1 MSKAWTKV
9 DWNEELSRIASD
21 AAKYMMEKKDLTR
34 FSKLQIEAIQNEYI
48 RTAKKKLKEEFP
60 FDKLKDGDKDAVSN
74 FKGEDAAKFLG
85 LTGGNEAFRNS
96 YDPLLKKKMND
107 FAKLGPLVLGLA
119 DEGRDWYNMGVTD
132 LFAKGEELGY
142 DTKSKKGKMDFL
154 SDISDVQ
161 MAHDRGK
168 LLEEFNRETSIWS
181 DLLYPTMTEEMRKQI
196 TTGRGTQEQLDEAEL
211 TDKIFNLMI
220 GAAPIFGDFRLAGP
234 LVKAAAASKLKP
246 AQYAGKA
253 ALTASK
259 FLDESPV
266 ISGLLGS
273 LGQGAI
279 EANRQYYKEGLD
291 PELEADYKNALLAFI
306 TGATRPGMIGTAS
319 ALSQQLPGENM
330 SRFAE
335 GISAATR
342 RGNPVYSER
351 ERLGRA
357 YDIYDKLFKNAEKGQ
372 KTAANA
378 GEEAAGNAVNLAKSA
393 KENNLAQEQIKQLIG
408 TNGTRVNLSD
418 LSKGK
423 AADKFK
429 EQVKALYNGVRN
441 DDEEYKNMLYKGT
454 KDKILSD
461 YDKLSKMT
469 VHRDPA
475 NTYKRLGQLK
485 DYELVNGNELRPGN
499 YLEGLEQAFPAK
511 MSEAY
516 GNDAWY
522 KTGLRAGQLLGM
534 LGGSIEPALKANPFA
549 LLSGGNVNMV
559 STDYKETPW
568 YKSLS
573 KKQQEAFDD
582 AYEKSKRASE

>member
-1 MSKAWTKV
+1 MARKWTER
-9 DWNEELSRIASD
+9 DWHNEKIRIARD
-21 AAKYMMEKKDLTR
+21 AAKAMMEKKDLTGY
-34 FSKLQIEAIQNEYI
+34 SKLKIDAIQKEYA
-48 RTAKKKLKEEFP
+48 RTAKKMLDEKYP
-60 FDKLKDGDKDAVSN
+60 FDKLKDTERDAVSN

-85 LTGGNEAFRNS
+85 LTGGNEVFRNS
-96 YDPLLKKKMND
+96 YDPLLKKKMDD
-107 FAKLGPLVLGLA
+107 FSKLGPLVLGLA
-119 DEGRDWYNMGVTD
+119 DEGRDWYNMGATD

-142 DTKSKKGKMDFL
+142 DMKSKKGKMDFL
-154 SDISDVQ
+154 RDVGDVQ
-161 MAHDRGK
+161 QAHDRGK
-168 LLEEFNRETSIWS
+168 LLEEFNRENSIWS
-181 DLLYPTMTEEMRKQI
+181 DLFYPTMMEEVRKQI
-196 TTGRGTQEQLDEAEL
+196 TTGRGTQEQIDEAQN
-211 TDKIFNLMI
+211 TDILFNLLI
-220 GAAPIFGDFRLAGP
+220 GAAPALSDFRIAGP

-246 AQYAGKA
+246 LQAAGKA
-253 ALTASK
+253 AITASK

-266 ISGLLGS
+266 ISGSLGS

-279 EANRQYYKEGLD
+279 EADRQYYKEGID

-319 ALSQQLPGENM
+319 AFSQQLPGENM
-330 SRFAE
+330 SRLAA

-342 RGNPVYSER
+342 RGNPVNAER

-357 YDIYDKLFKNAEKGQ
+357 YDIYDKLFKNAEKGI
-372 KTAANA
+372 KEESGKKVAEGAAD
-378 GEEAAGNAVNLAKSA
+378 LAKAA
-393 KENNLAQEQIKQLIG
+393 KENRLAEEQIKQLIG

-423 AADKFK
+423 DADKFK
-429 EQVKALYNGVRN
+429 EQVKALYSGVVN
-441 DDEEYKNMLYKGT
+441 DEEYNKMLAQGT

-461 YDKLSKMT
+461 YDKISKMS
-469 VHRDPA
+469 VYRDPA
-475 NTYKRLGQLK
+475 NTYKRLGQLN

-499 YLEGLEQAFPAK
+499 YLAGLEQAFPAK

-522 KTGLRAGQLLGM
+522 KTGLRAGQILGT
-534 LGGSIEPALKANPFA
+534 LGGSIEPVLKANPFA

-559 STDYKETPW
+559 NTDYKETLW

>member
-1 MSKAWTKV
+1 MARKWTER
-9 DWNEELSRIASD
+9 DWHNEKIRIARD
-21 AAKYMMEKKDLTR
+21 AAKAMMEKKDLTGY
-34 FSKLQIEAIQNEYI
+34 SKLKIDAIQKEYAS
-48 RTAKKKLKEEFP
+48 TAKKMLDEKYP
-60 FDKLKDGDKDAVSN
+60 FDKLKDTERDAVSN
-74 FKGEDAAKFLG
+74 LKGEDAAKFLG
-85 LTGGNEAFRNS
+85 LTGGNDVFRNS
-96 YDPLLKKKMND
+96 YDPLLKKKMDD

-119 DEGRDWYNMGVTD
+119 DEGRDWYNMGATD

-154 SDISDVQ
+154 SDVGDVQ

-168 LLEEFNRETSIWS
+168 LLEEFNRKNSIWS
-181 DLLYPTMTEEMRKQI
+181 DLFYPTMMEEARKQI
-196 TTGRGTQEQLDEAEL
+196 TTGRGTQEQLDEAEN
-211 TDKIFNLMI
+211 TDILFNLMI
-220 GAAPIFGDFRLAGP
+220 GAAPALSDFRIAGP

-246 AQYAGKA
+246 VQYAGKA
-253 ALTASK
+253 AITASK

-266 ISGLLGS
+266 ISGSLGS

-279 EANRQYYKEGLD
+279 EAIRQYYKEGID
-291 PELEADYKNALLAFI
+291 PDLEADYSNAITALL

-319 ALSQQLPGENM
+319 ALSQQFPGENM
-330 SRFAE
+330 SRLAE

-342 RGNPVYSER
+342 RGNPVYAER

-357 YDIYDKLFKNAEKGQ
+357 YDIYDKLFKNAEKGI
-372 KTAANA
+372 KEESGKKVAEGAADI
-378 GEEAAGNAVNLAKSA
+378 AKAA
-393 KENNLAQEQIKQLIG
+393 KENRLAEEKIKQLIG

-429 EQVKALYNGVRN
+429 EQVNALYSGVLN
-441 DDEEYKNMLYKGT
+441 DEEYNKMLSKGT

-461 YDKLSKMT
+461 YDKISKMT
-469 VHRDPA
+469 VYRDPA
-475 NTYKRLGQLK
+475 NTYNRLGQLK

-499 YLEGLEQAFPAK
+499 YLDALGQAFPAK
-511 MSEAY
+511 MAEAY
-516 GNDAWY
+516 GNDNWY
-522 KTGLRAGQLLGM
+522 RTGLRAGQLLGM

-559 STDYKETPW
+559 NTDYKETLW

>member
-1 MSKAWTKV
+1 M
-9 DWNEELSRIASD
+9 
-21 AAKYMMEKKDLTR
+21 
-34 FSKLQIEAIQNEYI
+34 
-48 RTAKKKLKEEFP
+48 
-60 FDKLKDGDKDAVSN
+60 
-74 FKGEDAAKFLG
+74 
-85 LTGGNEAFRNS
+85 
-96 YDPLLKKKMND
+96 
-107 FAKLGPLVLGLA
+107 
-119 DEGRDWYNMGVTD
+119 
-132 LFAKGEELGY
+132 
-142 DTKSKKGKMDFL
+142 
-154 SDISDVQ
+154 
-161 MAHDRGK
+161 
-168 LLEEFNRETSIWS
+168 
-181 DLLYPTMTEEMRKQI
+181 
-196 TTGRGTQEQLDEAEL
+196 L
-211 TDKIFNLMI
+211 TDRIFNILI
-220 GAAPIFGDFRLAGP
+220 GVAPALGDFRIAGP

-246 AQYAGKA
+246 LNAAGKA
-253 ALTASK
+253 AITASR

-279 EANRQYYKEGLD
+279 EAERQYYKEGLD
-291 PELEADYKNALLAFI
+291 PELEADYKNALIAFI

-330 SRFAE
+330 ARFAE
-335 GISAATR
+335 GLSAATR

-378 GEEAAGNAVNLAKSA
+378 GEEAAGNAVNLAEYA
-393 KENNLAQEQIKQLIG
+393 KDSRLAQEDIKKLIG

-429 EQVKALYNGVRN
+429 EQVKALYSGVLN
-441 DDEEYKNMLYKGT
+441 DEEYNKMLSQGT

-469 VHRDPA
+469 VYRDPA
-475 NTYKRLGQLK
+475 NTYNRLGQLK

-499 YLEGLEQAFPAK
+499 YLAGLEQAFPAK

-522 KTGLRAGQLLGM
+522 KTGLRAGQILGT
-534 LGGSIEPALKANPFA
+534 LGGSFEPALKANPFA
-549 LLSGGNVNMV
+549 ILSGGNVNMV

-568 YKSLS
+568 YKSMS
-573 KKQQEAFDD
+573 KKQKEAFDD

>member
-1 MSKAWTKV
+1 MARKWTER
-9 DWNEELSRIASD
+9 DWHNEKIRIARD
-21 AAKYMMEKKDLTR
+21 AAKAMMEKKDLTGY
-34 FSKLQIEAIQNEYI
+34 SKLKIDAIQKEYAS
-48 RTAKKKLKEEFP
+48 TAKKMLDEKYP
-60 FDKLKDGDKDAVSN
+60 FDKLKDTEKDAVSN

-85 LTGGNEAFRNS
+85 LTGGNEVFRNS
-96 YDPLLKKKMND
+96 YDPLLKKKMDD

-119 DEGRDWYNMGVTD
+119 DEGRDWYNMGATD
-132 LFAKGEELGY
+132 FFAEGEKLGY

-154 SDISDVQ
+154 SDVGDVQ

-168 LLEEFNRETSIWS
+168 LLEEFNRKNSIWY
-181 DLLYPTMTEEMRKQI
+181 DLFFPTMMEEARKQI
-196 TTGRGTQEQLDEAEL
+196 TTGRGTQEQLDEAML
-211 TDKIFNLMI
+211 IDKIFDSMI
-220 GAAPIFGDFRLAGP
+220 ALAPLLSDFRLAGP

-246 AQYAGKA
+246 VQSAGKA
-253 ALTASK
+253 AITASK

-266 ISGLLGS
+266 ISGSLGS

-279 EANRQYYKEGLD
+279 EAVRQYYKEGLD

-330 SRFAE
+330 ARFAE

-342 RGNPVYSER
+342 RGNPVYAER

-372 KTAANA
+372 KTAANV
-378 GEEAAGNAVNLAKSA
+378 GEEAAGNVVNLAKAA
-393 KENNLAQEQIKQLIG
+393 KENRLAQEDIKKLIG
-408 TNGTRVNLSD
+408 TNATKVNLSD

-429 EQVKALYNGVRN
+429 EQVNALYSGVLN
-441 DDEEYKNMLYKGT
+441 DEEYKKMLYQGT

-461 YDKLSKMT
+461 YDKISKMS
-469 VHRDPA
+469 VYRDPA
-475 NTYKRLGQLK
+475 TTYNRLGQLK

-499 YLEGLEQAFPAK
+499 YLAGLEQAFPAK

-516 GNDAWY
+516 GNDNWY
-522 KTGLRAGQLLGM
+522 RTGLRAGQILGS
-534 LGGSIEPALKANPFA
+534 LGGSIEPVIKANPFA

-559 STDYKETPW
+559 NTDYKETLW

-573 KKQQEAFDD
+573 KKQKEAFDD

>member
-1 MSKAWTKV
+1 MAKEWTKV
-9 DWNEELSRIASD
+9 DWNEELSRIARD
-21 AAKYMMEKKDLTR
+21 AAKSMMEKKDLTGY
-34 FSKLQIEAIQNEYI
+34 SKLKIEAIQNEYI
-48 RTAKKKLKEEFP
+48 RDAKKKLKEEFP
-60 FDKLKDGDKDAVSN
+60 FDKLKDTEKDDVSN

-96 YDPLLKKKMND
+96 YNPLLKKKMDD

-119 DEGRDWYNMGVTD
+119 DEGRDWYNMGATD

-154 SDISDVQ
+154 RDISDVQ
-161 MAHDRGK
+161 QAHDRGK
-168 LLEEFNRETSIWS
+168 LLEEFNRENSIWS
-181 DLLYPTMTEEMRKQI
+181 DLFYPTMMEEARKQI
-196 TTGRGTQEQLDEAEL
+196 TTGRGTQEQLDEAML
-211 TDKIFNLMI
+211 TDRIFNILI
-220 GAAPIFGDFRLAGP
+220 GVAPALGDFRIAGP

-246 AQYAGKA
+246 LNAAGKA
-253 ALTASK
+253 AITASR

-279 EANRQYYKEGLD
+279 EAERQYYKEGLD
-291 PELEADYKNALLAFI
+291 PELEADYKNALIAFI

-330 SRFAE
+330 ARFAE
-335 GISAATR
+335 GLSAATR

-378 GEEAAGNAVNLAKSA
+378 GEEAAGNAVNLAEYA
-393 KENNLAQEQIKQLIG
+393 KDGMLAQEDIKRLIR

-429 EQVKALYNGVRN
+429 EQVKALYSGVLN
-441 DDEEYKNMLYKGT
+441 DEEYNKMLSQGT

-469 VHRDPA
+469 VYRDPA
-475 NTYKRLGQLK
+475 NTYNRLGQLK

-499 YLEGLEQAFPAK
+499 YLAGLEQAFPAK

-522 KTGLRAGQLLGM
+522 KTGLRAGQILGT
-534 LGGSIEPALKANPFA
+534 LGGSFEPALKANPFA
-549 LLSGGNVNMV
+549 ILSGGNVNMV

-568 YKSLS
+568 YKSMS
-573 KKQQEAFDD
+573 KKQKEAFDD

>member
-1 MSKAWTKV
+1 MARKWTER
-9 DWNEELSRIASD
+9 DWHNQKIRIARD
-21 AAKYMMEKKDLTR
+21 AAKAMMEKKDLTGY
-34 FSKLQIEAIQNEYI
+34 SKLKIEAIQKEYA
-48 RTAKKKLKEEFP
+48 RTAKKILDEKYP
-60 FDKLKDGDKDAVSN
+60 FDKLKDTERDAVSN

-96 YDPLLKKKMND
+96 YDPLLKKKMDD

-119 DEGRDWYNMGVTD
+119 DEGRDWYNMGAAD

-154 SDISDVQ
+154 RDIGDVQ
-161 MAHDRGK
+161 QAHDRGK
-168 LLEEFNRETSIWS
+168 LLEEFNRENSIWS
-181 DLLYPTMTEEMRKQI
+181 DLFYPTMMEEARKQI
-196 TTGRGTQEQLDEAEL
+196 TTGRGTQEQLDEAEN
-211 TDKIFNLMI
+211 TDILFNLMI
-220 GAAPIFGDFRLAGP
+220 GAAPVFGDLGVTGP

-266 ISGLLGS
+266 ISGSLGS

-279 EANRQYYKEGLD
+279 EAERQYYKEGID

-335 GISAATR
+335 GLSAATR

-357 YDIYDKLFKNAEKGQ
+357 YDIYDKLFKNAEKGI
-372 KTAANA
+372 K
-378 GEEAAGNAVNLAKSA
+378 EEAGKKVDEGAVNLAKAA
-393 KENNLAQEQIKQLIG
+393 KENRLSQENIKNLIG

-429 EQVKALYNGVRN
+429 EQVNALYNGVLN
-441 DDEEYKNMLYKGT
+441 DEEYNKMLARGT

-469 VHRDPA
+469 VYRDPA
-475 NTYKRLGQLK
+475 NTYNRLGQLK

-499 YLEGLEQAFPAK
+499 YLAGLEQAFPAK
-511 MSEAY
+511 MAEAY

-522 KTGLRAGQLLGM
+522 KTGLRAGQILGT

-549 LLSGGNVNMV
+549 MLSGGNVNMV
-559 STDYKETPW
+559 NTDYKKTLW
-568 YKSLS
+568 YKSMS

>member
-1 MSKAWTKV
+1 MARTWSES
-9 DWNEELSRIASD
+9 DWHKEKLRIARD
-21 AAKYMMEKKDLTR
+21 AAKSYVEKRNFEGKSQR
-34 FSKLQIEAIQNEYI
+34 FIDAVEKEMFRKAVDEFNEKY
-48 RTAKKKLKEEFP
+48 P
-60 FDKLKDGDKDAVSN
+60 FDKLKDTEKDAVAGL
-74 FKGEDAAKFLG
+74 KGDDASKLLG

-96 YDPLLKKKMND
+96 YDPLLKKKMDD

-119 DEGRDWYNMGVTD
+119 EEGRDWYNMGATD

-154 SDISDVQ
+154 RDVGDVQ
-161 MAHDRGK
+161 QAHDRGK
-168 LLEEFNRETSIWS
+168 LLEEFNKKNSIWS
-181 DLLYPTMTEEMRKQI
+181 DLFYPTMMEEVRKQI
-196 TTGRGTQEQLDEAEL
+196 TTGRGTQDQLDDAMFA
-211 TDKIFNLMI
+211 DKIFNGLI
-220 GAAPIFGDFRLAGP
+220 GIAPVLGDFRIAGP

-266 ISGLLGS
+266 ISGSLGA

-279 EANRQYYKEGLD
+279 EADRQYYKEGID
-291 PELEADYKNALLAFI
+291 PELEANYNNAILALV

-319 ALSQQLPGENM
+319 ALSQQFPGENM
-330 SRFAE
+330 ARFAE

-342 RGNPVYSER
+342 RGNPVYAER
-351 ERLGRA
+351 ESLGRA
-357 YDIYDKLFKNAEKGQ
+357 YDIYDKLFKNAEKGI
-372 KTAANA
+372 K
-378 GEEAAGNAVNLAKSA
+378 EEAGKKVDEGAVNLAKSA
-393 KENNLAQEQIKQLIG
+393 NGNGYAEEQIKQLIG
-408 TNGTRVNLSD
+408 TNATRVNLSD

-423 AADKFK
+423 AADRFK
-429 EQVKALYNGVRN
+429 EQVKALYSGVLN
-441 DDEEYKNMLYKGT
+441 DEEYNKMLAQGT

-461 YDKLSKMT
+461 YDKISKMS
-469 VHRDPA
+469 VYRDPA

-499 YLEGLEQAFPAK
+499 YLSGLEQAFPAK
-511 MSEAY
+511 MAEAY
-516 GNDAWY
+516 GNDNWY
-522 KTGLRAGQLLGM
+522 KTGLRAGQLLGI
-534 LGGSIEPALKANPFA
+534 LGGSIEPVLKANPFA
-549 LLSGGNVNMV
+549 MLSGGNVNMV

>member
-1 MSKAWTKV
+1 MAKAWTKV
-9 DWNEELSRIASD
+9 EWNDELSRIASD
-21 AAKYMMEKKDLTR
+21 AAKYMMEKKDLTKY
-34 FSKLQIEAIQNEYI
+34 SKLKIESIQNEYI
-48 RTAKKKLKEEFP
+48 RDAKKKLKEKYP
-60 FDKLKDGDKDAVSN
+60 FDKMKDGDKDAVSK

-85 LTGGNEAFRNS
+85 LTGGNEAFRKS
-96 YDPLLKKKMND
+96 YDPLVKKKMDD

-119 DEGRDWYNMGVTD
+119 DEGRDWYNMGATD

-154 SDISDVQ
+154 SDIGDVQ
-161 MAHDRGK
+161 QAHDRGK
-168 LLEEFNRETSIWS
+168 LLEEFNKENSIWS
-181 DLLYPTMTEEMRKQI
+181 DLFYPTMMEEARKQI
-196 TTGRGTQEQLDEAEL
+196 TTGRGTQEQLDEAMR
-211 TDKIFNLMI
+211 TDRVFNTLI

-234 LVKAAAASKLKP
+234 LMKAAAASKLKP
-246 AQYAGKA
+246 LQYAGKGA
-253 ALTASK
+253 ITASK

-266 ISGLLGS
+266 ISGSLGS
-273 LGQGAI
+273 LGQGAL
-279 EANRQYYKEGLD
+279 EAERQYYKEALD
-291 PELEADYKNALLAFI
+291 PELEANYKNALLAFM
-306 TGATRPGMIGTAS
+306 TGATRPGMIGTSS
-319 ALSQQLPGENM
+319 ALFQQFPGENM
-330 SRFAE
+330 ARFAE

-342 RGNPVYSER
+342 RGNPVYAER

-357 YDIYDKLFKNAEKGQ
+357 YDIYDKLFRGAEKGQ

-378 GEEAAGNAVNLAKSA
+378 GEEAAGNAVNLAKAA
-393 KENNLAQEQIKQLIG
+393 KDNRLAQEDIKKLIA

-429 EQVKALYNGVRN
+429 EQVNALYSGVLN
-441 DDEEYKNMLYKGT
+441 DEEYNKMLAQGT
-454 KDKILSD
+454 KNKILSD
-461 YDKLSKMT
+461 YDKISKMK
-469 VHRDPA
+469 VYRDPA
-475 NTYKRLGQLK
+475 NTYNRLGQLK

-499 YLEGLEQAFPAK
+499 YLAGLEQAFPAK
-511 MSEAY
+511 MAEAY

-522 KTGLRAGQLLGM
+522 KTGLRAGQILGM
-534 LGGSIEPALKANPFA
+534 LGGSIEPAIKANPFA

-559 STDYKETPW
+559 NTDYKETLW

>member
-1 MSKAWTKV
+1 MARKWTER
-9 DWNEELSRIASD
+9 DWHNEKIRIARD
-21 AAKYMMEKKDLTR
+21 AAKAMMEKKDLTGY
-34 FSKLQIEAIQNEYI
+34 SKLKIEAIQKEYA
-48 RTAKKKLKEEFP
+48 RTAKQMLDEKYP
-60 FDKLKDGDKDAVSN
+60 FDKLKDTERDAVSN

-96 YDPLLKKKMND
+96 YDPLLKKKMDD

-119 DEGRDWYNMGVTD
+119 DEGRDWYNMGATD

-154 SDISDVQ
+154 RDVGDVQ
-161 MAHDRGK
+161 QAHDRGK
-168 LLEEFNRETSIWS
+168 LLEEFNRENSIWS
-181 DLLYPTMTEEMRKQI
+181 DLLYPTMMEEARKQI
-196 TTGRGTQEQLDEAEL
+196 TTGRGTQEQLDEARN
-211 TDKIFNLMI
+211 TDILFNLMI
-220 GAAPIFGDFRLAGP
+220 GAAPAFGDFRLAGP
-234 LVKAAAASKLKP
+234 LVKFAAARKLKP
-246 AQYAGKA
+246 VQTAGKA
-253 ALTASK
+253 AITASK

-266 ISGLLGS
+266 ISGSLGS

-279 EANRQYYKEGLD
+279 EAERQYYKGGID
-291 PELEADYKNALLAFI
+291 PELEADYRNAILALI

-330 SRFAE
+330 SRFAA
-335 GISAATR
+335 GLSAATR
-342 RGNPVYSER
+342 RGNPVNAER
-351 ERLGRA
+351 ESLGRA
-357 YDIYDKLFKNAEKGQ
+357 YDIYDKLFKNAEKGI
-372 KTAANA
+372 K
-378 GEEAAGNAVNLAKSA
+378 EEAGKNVDEGAVNLAKAA
-393 KENNLAQEQIKQLIG
+393 KDNRLAEEQIKQLIG

-429 EQVKALYNGVRN
+429 EQVKALYKGALDNSES
-441 DDEEYKNMLYKGT
+441 DNMLAKGT

-461 YDKLSKMT
+461 YDNISKMY
-469 VHRDPA
+469 VYRDPT
-475 NTYKRLGQLK
+475 NTYNRLGQLK

-499 YLEGLEQAFPAK
+499 YLSSLEQAFPAK
-511 MSEAY
+511 MAEAY
-516 GNDAWY
+516 GNDNWY
-522 KTGLRAGQLLGM
+522 KTGLRAGQILGT

-559 STDYKETPW
+559 NADYKETLW

>member
-1 MSKAWTKV
+1 MAKEWTKV
-9 DWNEELSRIASD
+9 EWNDELSRIASD
-21 AAKYMMEKKDLTR
+21 AAKYMMEKKDLTKY
-34 FSKLQIEAIQNEYI
+34 SKLKIESIQNEYI
-48 RTAKKKLKEEFP
+48 NTAKKKLKKEFP
-60 FDKLKDGDKDAVSN
+60 FDKLKDGDKDTVSK
-74 FKGEDAAKFLG
+74 FKGEDAAKFFG

-96 YDPLLKKKMND
+96 YDPLVKKKMDD

-119 DEGRDWYNMGVTD
+119 EEGRDWYNMGATD

-154 SDISDVQ
+154 RDISDVQ
-161 MAHDRGK
+161 QAHDRGK
-168 LLEEFNRETSIWS
+168 LLEEFNRENSIWS
-181 DLLYPTMTEEMRKQI
+181 DLFYPTMMEEARKQI
-196 TTGRGTQEQLDEAEL
+196 TTGRGTQEQLDEAMW
-211 TDKIFNLMI
+211 TDRVFNTLI

-234 LVKAAAASKLKP
+234 LMKAAAASKLKP
-246 AQYAGKA
+246 LQYAGKGA
-253 ALTASK
+253 ITASK

-266 ISGLLGS
+266 ISGSLGS
-273 LGQGAI
+273 LGQGAL
-279 EANRQYYKEGLD
+279 EAERQYYKEGLD
-291 PELEADYKNALLAFI
+291 PELEANYKNALLAFI

-319 ALSQQLPGENM
+319 ALSQQFPGENTA
-330 SRFAE
+330 RVAE

-342 RGNPVYSER
+342 RGNPVYAER

-357 YDIYDKLFKNAEKGQ
+357 YDIYDKLFRGAEKGQ

-378 GEEAAGNAVNLAKSA
+378 GEEAAGNAVNLAKAA
-393 KENNLAQEQIKQLIG
+393 KDNRLAQEDIKKLIS
-408 TNGTRVNLSD
+408 TNGTRVILSD

-429 EQVKALYNGVRN
+429 EQVKALYSGVLDN
-441 DDEEYKNMLYKGT
+441 SEYDKMLSKGT
-454 KDKILSD
+454 KEQILSD
-461 YDKLSKMT
+461 YDKISKMK
-469 VHRDPA
+469 VYRDPA
-475 NTYKRLGQLK
+475 NTYNRLGQLK

-499 YLEGLEQAFPAK
+499 YLAGLEQAFPAK

-522 KTGLRAGQLLGM
+522 KTGLRAGQILGM

-549 LLSGGNVNMV
+549 LMSGGNVNMV
-559 STDYKETPW
+559 NTDYKETLW
-568 YKSLS
+568 YKSMS